1 MANIVISGA
10 RGFLAS
16 KLIPLLLD
24 NNHNIL
30 CFTSGK
36 AKYKNEQTFNLP
48 LVSESELKDK
58 AANFKPDI
66 FLNLQVS
73 FYFNHDEN
81 TSQEM
86 VEANIFQPLRVLDI
100 LVESGLKHLITATSF
115 TEYGDFHE
123 YHPVNLF
130 AATKSSFKTL
140 AKYYHF
146 MKKVSLTDVVI
157 YDTYGEGDIRKK
169 ILNLFK
175 ENIKTNEELQMSA
188 GDQIMDISHIDDVAN
203 GFINLIAEVD
213 SENINICQTL
223 CASTG
228 NRFQLKGLAKKIEQ
242 LSNSKLNIIWG
253 ARDHRV
259 GEVMKPIQF
268 DQKFNIC
275 EVVDIT
281 PKLKI
286 FISQ

>member
-36 AKYKNEQTFNLP
+36 AKYKNEKTFNLP

-100 LVESGLKHLITATSF
+100 LVDNGLKHLITATSF
-115 TEYGDFHE
+115 TEYGDFQT
-123 YHPVNLF
+123 YYPINLF
-130 AATKSSFKTL
+130 AATKASFKTL
-140 AKYYHF
+140 ATH
-146 MKKVSLTDVVI
+146 
-157 YDTYGEGDIRKK
+157 
-169 ILNLFK
+169 
-175 ENIKTNEELQMSA
+175 
-188 GDQIMDISHIDDVAN
+188 
-203 GFINLIAEVD
+203 
-213 SENINICQTL
+213 
-223 CASTG
+223 
-228 NRFQLKGLAKKIEQ
+228 
-242 LSNSKLNIIWG
+242 
-253 ARDHRV
+253 
-259 GEVMKPIQF
+259 
-268 DQKFNIC
+268 
-275 EVVDIT
+275 
-281 PKLKI
+281 
-286 FISQ
+286 